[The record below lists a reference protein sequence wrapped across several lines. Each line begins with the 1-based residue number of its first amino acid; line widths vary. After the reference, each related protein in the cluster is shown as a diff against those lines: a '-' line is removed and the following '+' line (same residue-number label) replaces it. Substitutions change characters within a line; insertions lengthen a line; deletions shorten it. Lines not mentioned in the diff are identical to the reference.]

1 MATSGYSFYTSG
13 APKQP
18 EESTWKYHVRKLF
31 TIKSMGNLEADQ
43 ESSGLKRSLNA
54 LDLIMIGLGGI
65 IGTGIFVLTGNYRLF
80 HKQKKFFFIF
90 IIIISFLSI

>member
-1 MATSGYSFYTSG
+1 MARGYSFYTSG

-31 TIKSMGNLEADQ
+31 TTKTIDSLKIDQ
-43 ESSGLKRSLNA
+43 ESSGLKRTLSA

-65 IGTGIFVLTGNYRLF
+65 IGTGIFVLTGSLQTF
-80 HKQKKFFFIF
+80 FSPKKRN
-90 IIIISFLSI
+90 

>member
-1 MATSGYSFYTSG
+1 MTINGYSFYTSG

-31 TIKSMGNLEADQ
+31 TIKTMDSFEIDQ
-43 ESSGLKRSLNA
+43 ELSGLKRTLNM

-65 IGTGIFVLTGNYRLF
+65 IGTGIFVITGIYKLF
-80 HKQKKFFFIF
+80 H
-90 IIIISFLSI
+90 